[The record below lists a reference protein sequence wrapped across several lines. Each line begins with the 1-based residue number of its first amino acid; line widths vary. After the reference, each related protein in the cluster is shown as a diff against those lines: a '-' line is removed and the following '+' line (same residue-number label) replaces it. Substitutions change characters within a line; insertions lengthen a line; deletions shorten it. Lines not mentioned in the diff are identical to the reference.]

1 MQKTD
6 KITAGEIS
14 LTLGLILIF
23 GLIWMKWPVIKVS
36 SKTLESYD
44 LSDPNA
50 PSWSNGIGLRL
61 SAKPVDYSSLDPS
74 LLPYKDLISRYN
86 TYIVNVRI
94 EGASYPTMIDIPYER
109 ARLTDSTGREYRCV
123 NRSVAEQTSDPKLK
137 QALEVFDWSIV
148 NNTFTKQERLETG
161 LLLFEP
167 GEADRTPLSLY
178 LNFYHHPYKQ
188 VDIKFDYYQST
199 IEHGRSR

>member
-14 LTLGLILIF
+14 LTLGLIIIF
-23 GLIWMKWPVIKVS
+23 GLVWMKWPVIKVS
-36 SKTLESYD
+36 SKTLESYN
-44 LSDPNA
+44 LSDPNL
-50 PSWSNGIGLRL
+50 PSWSNGIGLSL
-61 SAKPVDYSSLDPS
+61 SAKPVDAPSLDAP
-74 LLPYKDLISRYN
+74 LQPYRDLISRYN
-86 TYIVNVRI
+86 AYIVNVRI
-94 EGASYPTMIDIPYER
+94 EGASYPTMIDLPYDR
-109 ARLTDSTGREYRCV
+109 ARLTDAAGREYRCL

-137 QALEVFDWSIV
+137 QMLEVFDWSIV

-167 GEADRTPLSLY
+167 GEAPRAPLSLY

-199 IEHGRSR
+199 IDQARSH